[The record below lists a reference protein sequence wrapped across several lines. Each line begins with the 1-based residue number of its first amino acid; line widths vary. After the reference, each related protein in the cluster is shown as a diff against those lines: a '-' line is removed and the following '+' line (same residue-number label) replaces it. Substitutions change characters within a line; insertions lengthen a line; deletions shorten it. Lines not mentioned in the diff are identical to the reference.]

1 MLIPTSNMKLHH
13 AKLAPN
19 IKKESKGFPSRN
31 SHLQLI
37 SNCLLSSSVKTGS
50 IGLLLLLLLLFLS
63 VHALMNSAIALT

>member
-50 IGLLLLLLLLFLS
+50 IGLLLLLLLFLS